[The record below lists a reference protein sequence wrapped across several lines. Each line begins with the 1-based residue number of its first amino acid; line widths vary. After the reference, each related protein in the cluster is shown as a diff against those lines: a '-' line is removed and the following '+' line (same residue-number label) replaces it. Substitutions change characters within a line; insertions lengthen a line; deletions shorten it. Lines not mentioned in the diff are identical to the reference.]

1 VQRQLLQR
9 GAQLRNTPWV
19 YGLVVYTG
27 HETKLLKNAKA
38 APIKRS
44 NVDVIYN
51 RQIVYMFATLVRPD
65 GSLLGEEKFLPV
77 LQPGPLTLPV
87 SFSNHTTHTR

>member
-1 VQRQLLQR
+1 M
-9 GAQLRNTPWV
+9 

-51 RQIVYMFATLVRPD
+51 RQIVYMFAALV
-65 GSLLGEEKFLPV
+65 SAASAH
-77 LQPGPLTLPV
+77 PGPRSPAAGA
-87 SFSNHTTHTR
+87 

>member
-1 VQRQLLQR
+1 MKRQLLQR

-65 GSLLGEEKFLPV
+65 ASPLGNGEEKFPSV
-77 LQPGPLTLPV
+77 L
-87 SFSNHTTHTR
+87 